1 MHSFSLKLACI
12 SLAILVCGCSE
23 ATTTPADSSHIAI
36 ADWAARV
43 DTMAGTYTGV
53 VSVVE
58 FHDSLL
64 VVSDLRENLIWRVGI
79 SDGSL
84 KSIGSRGGGPGEYRS
99 AGKVGKFHPDSFA
112 ILAQPPGLPIMS
124 VTNGAARTHAL
135 WESGTV
141 NDPWGGIARIGAP
154 IMEYADTLGHLY
166 GASVARIPDPEI
178 RTGGRPMRTA
188 GMLDTIPI
196 IRFDMATRHIDT
208 IARMPRGVVSIPPG
222 FDVDGTRTS
231 SMELGPFG
239 AFNGWLVTA
248 GGKLIIANAAD
259 YALTIYD
266 GMPYKPIAKWQIERM
281 PIAVSKSEWK
291 RYVVKATKGSIA
303 QVDSINRRVFGN
315 IGLAAPALP
324 STRYIVPEMPR
335 TLPRIN
341 FGDGARRMH
350 EYGGILSNEVYAGI
364 PECSLMRVLSSSLGD
379 VQLRH
384 NRP

>member
-1 MHSFSLKLACI
+1 
-12 SLAILVCGCSE
+12 
-23 ATTTPADSSHIAI
+23 
-36 ADWAARV
+36 
-43 DTMAGTYTGV
+43 
-53 VSVVE
+53 
-58 FHDSLL
+58 
-64 VVSDLRENLIWRVGI
+64 
-79 SDGSL
+79 
-84 KSIGSRGGGPGEYRS
+84 
-99 AGKVGKFHPDSFA
+99 
-112 ILAQPPGLPIMS
+112 
-124 VTNGAARTHAL
+124 
-135 WESGTV
+135 
-141 NDPWGGIARIGAP
+141 
-154 IMEYADTLGHLY
+154 
-166 GASVARIPDPEI
+166 
-178 RTGGRPMRTA
+178 MRTA